1 MFILLK
7 ISINLINKRT
17 IMKQLFF
24 IILLVF
30 FSQKITAQINDWQKY
45 ADTLSTVVNE
55 EGEVET
61 EFMLPELNI
70 NFTKEELERMKANNI
85 LRRRILRVYPYVVAT
100 SEALTTVNENLEK
113 FKTNREKRKYINA
126 SQDYLESQFKDK
138 LKKMSR
144 KDGQILVKLIDRQT
158 GQTTFSLIK
167 EFKSGWKAFWS
178 NQTAKLFDINL
189 KTQFNPETTLEDFYI
204 ERIIEELQQEGKIN
218 YYPPK
223 KKYDINK
230 LNQIW
235 KEKLG
240 DSGYFP
246 E

>member
-1 MFILLK
+1 ML
-7 ISINLINKRT
+7 
-17 IMKQLFF
+17 
-24 IILLVF
+24 
-30 FSQKITAQINDWQKY
+30 
-45 ADTLSTVVNE
+45 
-55 EGEVET
+55 T
-61 EFMLPELNI
+61 EMNI
-70 NFTKEELERMKANNI
+70 NFTKEELERMKANSI

-100 SEALTTVNENLEK
+100 SEALTTVNENLAK

-138 LKKMSR
+138 LKSLSR

-189 KTQFNPETTLEDFYI
+189 KTKFDPDTTLEDFYI
-204 ERIIEELQQEGKIN
+204 ERILLELQEEGKIN

-223 KKYDINK
+223 KKYNINN

-235 KEKLG
+235 KAKLG

>member
-1 MFILLK
+1 
-7 ISINLINKRT
+7 
-17 IMKQLFF
+17 MKQLFF
-24 IILLVF
+24 ILLLIF
-30 FSQKITAQINDWQKY
+30 FSQEITAQVNDWQKY

-55 EGEVET
+55 EGEIET
-61 EFMLPELNI
+61 EYMLTEMNI
-70 NFTKEELERMKANNI
+70 NFTKEELERMKANSI

-100 SEALTTVNENLEK
+100 SEALTTVNENLAK

-138 LKKMSR
+138 LKSLSR

-189 KTQFNPETTLEDFYI
+189 KTKFDPDTTLEDFYI
-204 ERIIEELQQEGKIN
+204 ERILLELQEEGKIN

-223 KKYDINK
+223 KKYNINN

-235 KEKLG
+235 KAKLG

>member
-1 MFILLK
+1 MI
-7 ISINLINKRT
+7 
-17 IMKQLFF
+17 
-24 IILLVF
+24 F
-30 FSQKITAQINDWQKY
+30 FSQKITAQVNDWQKY
-45 ADTLSTVVNE
+45 ADTISTVVNE
-55 EGEVET
+55 DGEIET
-61 EFMLPELNI
+61 EYMLTEMNI
-70 NFTKEELERMKANNI
+70 NFTKEELERMKANSI

-100 SEALTTVNENLEK
+100 SEALTTVNENLSK

-138 LKKMSR
+138 LKSLSR

-189 KTQFNPETTLEDFYI
+189 KTKFDPDTTLEDFYI
-204 ERIIEELQQEGKIN
+204 ERILMELQEEGKIN

-223 KKYDINK
+223 KKYNINN

-235 KEKLG
+235 KAKLG

>member
-1 MFILLK
+1 
-7 ISINLINKRT
+7 
-17 IMKQLFF
+17 MKQLFF
-24 IILLVF
+24 IFILIF
-30 FSQKITAQINDWQKY
+30 FSQKITAQVNDWQKY

-55 EGEVET
+55 EGEIET
-61 EFMLPELNI
+61 EYMLTEMNI
-70 NFTKEELERMKANNI
+70 NFTKEELERMKANSI

-100 SEALTTVNENLEK
+100 SEALTTVNENLSK

-138 LKKMSR
+138 LKSLSR

-189 KTQFNPETTLEDFYI
+189 KTKFDPDTTLEDFYI
-204 ERIIEELQQEGKIN
+204 ERILLELQEEGKIN

-223 KKYDINK
+223 KKYNINN

-235 KEKLG
+235 KAKLG

>member
-1 MFILLK
+1 
-7 ISINLINKRT
+7 
-17 IMKQLFF
+17 MKQLFF
-24 IILLVF
+24 IFILIF
-30 FSQKITAQINDWQKY
+30 FSQKITAQVNDWQKY

-55 EGEVET
+55 DGEIET
-61 EFMLPELNI
+61 EYMLTEMNI
-70 NFTKEELERMKANNI
+70 NFTKEELERMKANSI

-100 SEALTTVNENLEK
+100 SEALTTVNENLSK

-138 LKKMSR
+138 LKSLSR

-189 KTQFNPETTLEDFYI
+189 KTKFDPDTTLEDFYI
-204 ERIIEELQQEGKIN
+204 ERILLELQEEGKIN

-223 KKYDINK
+223 KKYNINN

-235 KEKLG
+235 KAKLG

>member
-1 MFILLK
+1 
-7 ISINLINKRT
+7 
-17 IMKQLFF
+17 MKQLFF
-24 IILLVF
+24 ILILIF
-30 FSQKITAQINDWQKY
+30 FSQEITAQVNDWQKY

-55 EGEVET
+55 DGEIET
-61 EFMLPELNI
+61 EYMLTEMNI
-70 NFTKEELERMKANNI
+70 NFTKEELERMKANSI

-100 SEALTTVNENLEK
+100 SEALTTVNENLSK

-138 LKKMSR
+138 LKSLSR

-189 KTQFNPETTLEDFYI
+189 KTKFDPDTTLEDFYI
-204 ERIIEELQQEGKIN
+204 ERILLELQEEGKIN

-223 KKYDINK
+223 KKYNINN

-235 KEKLG
+235 KAKLG

>member
-1 MFILLK
+1 
-7 ISINLINKRT
+7 
-17 IMKQLFF
+17 MKQLFL
-24 IILLVF
+24 IITLIF
-30 FSQKITAQINDWQKY
+30 FSPKITAQVNDWQKY

-55 EGEVET
+55 DGEIET
-61 EFMLPELNI
+61 EYMLSEMNI
-70 NFTKEELERMKANNI
+70 NFTKEELERMKANSI

-100 SEALTTVNENLEK
+100 SEALTTVNENLDK
-113 FKTNREKRKYINA
+113 FQTNREKRRYINA

-138 LKKMSR
+138 LKSLSR

-189 KTQFNPETTLEDFYI
+189 KTKFDPDTTLEDFYI
-204 ERIIEELQQEGKIN
+204 ERILLELQEEGKIN

-223 KKYDINK
+223 KKYNINN

-235 KEKLG
+235 KAKLG

>member
-1 MFILLK
+1 
-7 ISINLINKRT
+7 
-17 IMKQLFF
+17 MKQLLF
-24 IILLVF
+24 ILILIF
-30 FSQKITAQINDWQKY
+30 FSHKSIAQVNDWEKY

-55 EGEVET
+55 EGELET
-61 EFMLPELNI
+61 EFLLPELNI
-70 NFTKEELERMKANNI
+70 NFTKEELERMKANSI

-100 SEALTTVNENLEK
+100 SEALTTVNENLDK
-113 FKTNREKRKYINA
+113 FKTNKEKRRYINA

-138 LKKMSR
+138 LKNLSR

-189 KTQFNPETTLEDFYI
+189 KTKFDPNTTLEDFYI
-204 ERIIEELQQEGKIN
+204 ERILLELQQEGKIN

-223 KKYDINK
+223 KKYNIND

-235 KEKLG
+235 KAKLG

>member
-1 MFILLK
+1 
-7 ISINLINKRT
+7 
-17 IMKQLFF
+17 MKQLFF
-24 IILLVF
+24 ILILIF
-30 FSQKITAQINDWQKY
+30 FSQEITAQVNDWQKY

-55 EGEVET
+55 EGEIET
-61 EFMLPELNI
+61 EYMLTEMNI
-70 NFTKEELERMKANNI
+70 NFTKEELERMKANSI

-100 SEALTTVNENLEK
+100 SEALTTVNENLAK

-138 LKKMSR
+138 LKSLSR

-189 KTQFNPETTLEDFYI
+189 KTKFDPDTTLEDFYI
-204 ERIIEELQQEGKIN
+204 ERILLELQEEGKIN

-223 KKYDINK
+223 KKYNINN

-235 KEKLG
+235 KAKLG

>member
-1 MFILLK
+1 
-7 ISINLINKRT
+7 
-17 IMKQLFF
+17 MKQLFF
-24 IILLVF
+24 ILILIF
-30 FSQKITAQINDWQKY
+30 FSQKITAQVNDWQKY

-55 EGEVET
+55 EGEIET
-61 EFMLPELNI
+61 EFLLPELNI

-100 SEALTTVNENLEK
+100 SEALTTVNENLSK
-113 FKTNREKRKYINA
+113 FNTNREKRKYINA

-138 LKKMSR
+138 LKSLSR

-158 GQTTFSLIK
+158 GETTFSLIK

-189 KTQFNPETTLEDFYI
+189 KTKFEPNTTLEDFYI
-204 ERIIEELQQEGKIN
+204 ERIILELQEEGKIN

-223 KKYDINK
+223 KKYNIND

-235 KEKLG
+235 KAKLG